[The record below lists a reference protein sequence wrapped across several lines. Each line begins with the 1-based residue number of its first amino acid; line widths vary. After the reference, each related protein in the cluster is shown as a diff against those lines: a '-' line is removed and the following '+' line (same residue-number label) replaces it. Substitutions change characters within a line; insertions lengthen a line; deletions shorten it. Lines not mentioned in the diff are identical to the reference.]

1 MEGCEILNKKL
12 ILWLGLA
19 AGAAATGIHL
29 FTDGSAA
36 LALPCALISGVS
48 CFMACK
54 SKETQPLSSQG
65 AISYENTSM
74 LNDSLH
80 KAYTDF
86 DSIQE
91 SIKLIKD
98 QQAKEHLLKL
108 QSIAANMLHYM
119 KKNPDRIPAAFQ
131 FIDYYQDRA
140 ASLACQYAELEST
153 RLDNQ
158 DIRDTMY
165 SIKNTLAGF
174 EAAYNDQFTKM
185 MSQQLMDINA
195 ELNLADTVM
204 EDAGLKGSSPGT
216 DYRYGPMPR
225 DLGFKTSHQQELIPA
240 LLDWGIFYRYRSRPL
255 ASSDSIVTIKI
266 ITAAAALFFGSFG
279 IHKFLLGKPKQ
290 GALYF
295 VFSWCAIP
303 GILGFIEAVRYILM
317 SRESFFEKYYLSKI
331 KNF

>member
-36 LALPCALISGVS
+36 LAIPCALISGVS

-131 FIDYYQDRA
+131 FSCFNFVDNHVYVCRA
-140 ASLACQYAELEST
+140 AFSAFCYPHILQFFFFFPVDLA
-153 RLDNQ
+153 
-158 DIRDTMY
+158 
-165 SIKNTLAGF
+165 
-174 EAAYNDQFTKM
+174 
-185 MSQQLMDINA
+185 
-195 ELNLADTVM
+195 
-204 EDAGLKGSSPGT
+204 
-216 DYRYGPMPR
+216 
-225 DLGFKTSHQQELIPA
+225 
-240 LLDWGIFYRYRSRPL
+240 
-255 ASSDSIVTIKI
+255 
-266 ITAAAALFFGSFG
+266 
-279 IHKFLLGKPKQ
+279 
-290 GALYF
+290 
-295 VFSWCAIP
+295 
-303 GILGFIEAVRYILM
+303 
-317 SRESFFEKYYLSKI
+317 
-331 KNF
+331 